1 MPQDKNE
8 LLQELIEK
16 YAKMYMK
23 LAYNRGVPY
32 DDVEDVVMAAFWSF
46 YKSDHFG
53 KLSEEANKIMM
64 ARIVINKCTDY
75 YRKNGRVELVGIE
88 DCTTE
93 IDKISGRLRNG
104 MDDKLIEDENYR
116 RICDTIDNLK
126 EIWRDPVRM
135 YFIEERS
142 TAEIC
147 EALEISEATC
157 RKRISRAKEH
167 LKEKLRDLWDET

>member
-1 MPQDKNE
+1 MPQDKDE
-8 LLQELIEK
+8 LLQELMEK

-32 DDVEDVVMAAFWSF
+32 DDVEDIVMAAFWSF

-53 KLSEEANKIMM
+53 KLSEEENKIMM

-75 YRKNGRVELVGIE
+75 YRKNSRAELVGID
-88 DCTTE
+88 DCMTE
-93 IDKISGRLRNG
+93 IDRISSYRRNR
-104 MDDKLIEDENYR
+104 MDDKLIGDENYR

-135 YFIEERS
+135 YYIEERS

-157 RKRISRAKEH
+157 RKRISRAKEY
-167 LKEKLRDLWDET
+167 LREKLKDLWEET